1 MIAIQPQR
9 WDSTLAIAIFISG
22 GHSTKAFM
30 RSWKMPSRAAFDID
44 ILVMAAPEYLD
55 IVSRGRWPAVLPS
68 FVESVAGSRD
78 LKRSTQ
84 IEFFLKGFAR
94 PPQRSRSRPDSAGNV
109 KKADLLRMRAVERM
123 NRLGGWLQQD
133 RAALFRKIR
142 LSFRR

>member
-55 IVSRGRWPAVLPS
+55 IVSRARWPQSSRVCTENLIR
-68 FVESVAGSRD
+68 VDDVMESPKLA
-78 LKRSTQ
+78 
-84 IEFFLKGFAR
+84 E
-94 PPQRSRSRPDSAGNV
+94 
-109 KKADLLRMRAVERM
+109 
-123 NRLGGWLQQD
+123 
-133 RAALFRKIR
+133 
-142 LSFRR
+142 